1 MRPYVDVIRSIHEND
16 SEGFYLDRVDDRG
29 CDHRHSGSGGVAC
42 VPGLQH
48 PGEDVRGDTGRERM
62 PHVDQRGLPKWHQC
76 CGSRQR
82 LGLRN
87 HNRGDRGHEVCGDHR
102 YELKRPGHRNDDG
115 FRRCPRREACY
126 PGSAVV
132 RGHRSRGH
140 QRRHR
145 DALRLALWCNRR
157 RHERALEVSARLL
170 PRLTATCLR
179 KKVPFGV
186 PFFWAMIASALRR
199 FPHVI
204 GVALI
209 AGLACGLYW
218 PFLGNP
224 RVFDDWTFF
233 SGIRFSYF
241 ATHPFGLDL
250 RLPPYFSLAVTE
262 VLVGCTEA
270 HRLVGLAFHIA
281 CALALYKLIY
291 DLLQTVSASGRP
303 VPGAQSSASAWAF
316 LGAAAFAIH
325 PVAVYGAGY
334 LVQRT
339 IVFAT
344 LFSLLSIVLFVR
356 GLARGRHA
364 DAMSAALMYSIAV
377 LSKEHSVLLPVAAAL
392 AVSLVK
398 VDFRFSV
405 RHAAIYLS
413 ACAPAAIFVT
423 LLQRSLIGEVYEP
436 DFAVVATQIE
446 GVFGHAIADF
456 PLAMS
461 AVAQAGLFF
470 KYVAL
475 WLWPDIRGMSIDLRV
490 DFLETWSA
498 GWIVLK
504 VSAFVAFGALGF
516 LLLRRRGRLGVAGF
530 GMLYA
535 WILFLV
541 ELSTARFQEPFVLYR
556 SYLWAPG
563 IVIALVA
570 LLSAVPLRAALTGFA
585 FAGALL
591 LYQAH
596 DRLVSFSSSTLLWE
610 DAVAKLPAKPVPWGS
625 RTLYMLGREYVYGG
639 RPDKAIEIAD
649 RCMTQYPD
657 TVHCYYARGV
667 IHFLLEEYKLA
678 LPYLLRAVELRP
690 DSGIAH
696 HRLGLVLERLG
707 RIRDAKAEYRQASDL
722 GYKGADFEIRRLESS
737 GAGSLVSKRTTRASR

>member
-1 MRPYVDVIRSIHEND
+1 
-16 SEGFYLDRVDDRG
+16 
-29 CDHRHSGSGGVAC
+29 
-42 VPGLQH
+42 
-48 PGEDVRGDTGRERM
+48 
-62 PHVDQRGLPKWHQC
+62 
-76 CGSRQR
+76 
-82 LGLRN
+82 
-87 HNRGDRGHEVCGDHR
+87 
-102 YELKRPGHRNDDG
+102 
-115 FRRCPRREACY
+115 
-126 PGSAVV
+126 
-132 RGHRSRGH
+132 
-140 QRRHR
+140 
-145 DALRLALWCNRR
+145 
-157 RHERALEVSARLL
+157 
-170 PRLTATCLR
+170 
-179 KKVPFGV
+179 
-186 PFFWAMIASALRR
+186 MIASAVRR

-204 GVALI
+204 GVGLI

-233 SGIRFSYF
+233 SGIRFAYF

-262 VLVGCTEA
+262 VLVGSTEA
-270 HRLVGLAFHIA
+270 HRLVSLAFHIA

-291 DLLQTVSASGRP
+291 DLLRTVSASDRTGSE
-303 VPGAQSSASAWAF
+303 AKSNAAAWAF
-316 LGAAAFAIH
+316 IGAAAFAIH

-364 DAMSAALMYSIAV
+364 DAISAALMYSIAV

-392 AVSLVK
+392 AVSLVR
-398 VDFRFSV
+398 VDVRHSV

-423 LLQRSLIGEVYEP
+423 LLQKSLIGEAYEP

-446 GVFGHAIADF
+446 GAFGHAVSDF
-456 PLAMS
+456 PWTMS

-475 WLWPDIRGMSIDLRV
+475 WLWPDARGMSIDLRV

-504 VSAFVAFGALGF
+504 VSVFVAFGALGV

-535 WILFLV
+535 WVLFLV

-570 LLSAVPLRAALTGFA
+570 LLSAVPLRAALAGFV
-585 FAGALL
+585 FAGAAL

-596 DRLVSFSSSTLLWE
+596 DRLASFSSSFLLWE
-610 DAVAKLPAKPVPWGS
+610 DAVAKLPAKPVPLGS

-667 IHFLLEEYKLA
+667 IHFLLEEYNLA

-690 DSGIAH
+690 DNGIAH

-722 GYKGADFEIRRLESS
+722 GYKGADLEIRRLGSS
-737 GAGSLVSKRTTRASR
+737 GAGSLVSKGTPRASR

>member
-1 MRPYVDVIRSIHEND
+1 
-16 SEGFYLDRVDDRG
+16 
-29 CDHRHSGSGGVAC
+29 
-42 VPGLQH
+42 
-48 PGEDVRGDTGRERM
+48 
-62 PHVDQRGLPKWHQC
+62 
-76 CGSRQR
+76 
-82 LGLRN
+82 
-87 HNRGDRGHEVCGDHR
+87 
-102 YELKRPGHRNDDG
+102 
-115 FRRCPRREACY
+115 
-126 PGSAVV
+126 
-132 RGHRSRGH
+132 
-140 QRRHR
+140 
-145 DALRLALWCNRR
+145 
-157 RHERALEVSARLL
+157 
-170 PRLTATCLR
+170 
-179 KKVPFGV
+179 
-186 PFFWAMIASALRR
+186 MIASAIRR

-204 GVALI
+204 GAGLI

-233 SGIRFSYF
+233 SGFRFAYF

-262 VLVGCTEA
+262 VLVGSTEA
-270 HRLVGLAFHIA
+270 HRLVSLAFHIA

-291 DLLQTVSASGRP
+291 DLLRTVSASDRP
-303 VPGAQSSASAWAF
+303 VSGTQSRASTLAF
-316 LGAAAFAIH
+316 LGAAAFVIH

-364 DAMSAALMYSIAV
+364 EAISAALMYSIAV
-377 LSKEHSVLLPVAAAL
+377 LSKEHSVLLPVAAVL
-392 AVSLVK
+392 AVSLVS
-398 VDFRFSV
+398 VDVRFSV

-423 LLQRSLIGEVYEP
+423 LLQKSLIGEAYEP

-456 PLAMS
+456 SWAMS
-461 AVAQAGLFF
+461 AVVQAGLFF
-470 KYVAL
+470 KYLAL
-475 WLWPDIRGMSIDLRV
+475 WLWPDTGGMSIDLRV

-535 WILFLV
+535 WVLFLV
-541 ELSTARFQEPFVLYR
+541 EFSTARFQEPFVLYR

-570 LLSAVPLRAALTGFA
+570 LLSAVPLRAALAGFA
-585 FAGALL
+585 FAGAVL

-596 DRLVSFSSSTLLWE
+596 DRLVSFSSSFLLWE
-610 DAVAKLPAKPVPWGS
+610 DAVAKLPAKPIPWGS

-639 RPDKAIEIAD
+639 RPGKAIEIAD
-649 RCMTQYPD
+649 RCMTQYPE

-667 IHFLLEEYKLA
+667 IHLLLEEYKLA
-678 LPYLLRAVELRP
+678 LPYLLRAVELRS
-690 DSGIAH
+690 DSGVAH

-707 RIRDAKAEYRQASDL
+707 RIQDAKAEYRQASDL

-737 GAGSLVSKRTTRASR
+737 GVGSIVSKGTTRASR